1 MSNMNVTQGGFSLI
15 EAMVAITILLL
26 AMIGPMTIS
35 SSSSKSTSYS
45 SEQVTAFFLA
55 QEGAELA
62 QKARDDSFLTGG
74 NWSTF
79 TNLSSTY
86 GSCFASGG
94 CDLTINTN
102 LTGTLAVTNCGTL
115 SCALSLNTT
124 TPNLRARYTH
134 SGGVITNPVFTR
146 KINMTP
152 DIVNPNE
159 VKVVSLVTWRT
170 GAFRKEQKVEVET
183 RLFNIYGN

>member
-1 MSNMNVTQGGFSLI
+1 MSNIHKAQQGFSLI
-15 EAMVAITILLL
+15 EALVAITILLIAL
-26 AMIGPMTIS
+26 IGPMTIS
-35 SSSSKSTSYS
+35 SSASKSTSFS

-62 QKARDDSFLTGG
+62 QKARDDFFLSGG
-74 NWSTF
+74 NWSSF
-79 TNLSSTY
+79 TNPSGTY

-115 SCALSLNTT
+115 SCALTLNTVT
-124 TPNLRARYTH
+124 NNLRARYTH
-134 SGGVITNPVFTR
+134 SGGVATNPVFTR
-146 KINMTP
+146 KITMVQ
-152 DIVNPNE
+152 DSVNTNE
-159 VKVVSLVTWRT
+159 VKVISLVTWRT